1 VDREQIDE
9 FYRLKELAYETLR
22 LGRYLDRHLSVP
34 ICQFLTLP
42 SFENPFGWDVIQMV
56 SSQEVAQTRLYRSCW
71 RMDLDSQAM
80 SSPLERLKHPHPLS
94 PTIEVNWVLVDALK
108 LEKILSQLHNIQIP
122 LTLPIQQIGCD
133 GTSFELAIGD
143 FFCNARIGWWC
154 DMPEEWKELQPVVT
168 ELERLFKFSWAAQ
181 GNL

>member
-22 LGRYLDRHLSVP
+22 FGRHLSLPV
-34 ICQFLTLP
+34 CQLLTLP
-42 SFENPFGWDVIQMV
+42 SFENPISWDVIQIM
-56 SSQEVAQTRLYRSCW
+56 SHQEGAQTRLYRSCW

-80 SSPLERLKHPHPLS
+80 SSPLERLKHPHPFS
-94 PTIEVNWVLVDALK
+94 PTIEAYWVPVDA
-108 LEKILSQLHNIQIP
+108 SQLEGILLQLHSIRIP
-122 LTLPIQQIGCD
+122 LTLPSQQIGCD

-143 FFCNARIGWWC
+143 FFCNTRIGWWC
-154 DMPEEWKELQPVVT
+154 DIPKEWWELQPVVT
-168 ELERLFKFSWAAQ
+168 ELERLFKSSWAAQ